1 MHIQVNKLEEK
12 QQNKTKKSRRMD
24 NVIIRRLI
32 RKWKTKIKG
41 VLFLVLFVKLVRQ
54 H

>member
-32 RKWKTKIKG
+32 RKWKTKIK
-41 VLFLVLFVKLVRQ
+41 
-54 H
+54 

>member
-24 NVIIRRLI
+24 NVIIWRLI
-32 RKWKTKIKG
+32 RKWKTKIK
-41 VLFLVLFVKLVRQ
+41 
-54 H
+54 